1 VAQPV
6 LRIET
11 IEKYVFPY
19 TMSRLLPAGL
29 RGIFP
34 PFPSLGDFIMK
45 WTTLVAFLT
54 TAFVPAMAQAQD
66 WADVT
71 IKFVLDGD
79 IPKLAP
85 LNAAADPVCAAQS
98 IPNERLVV
106 DEKSKAIANVVFMVD
121 AKQTK
126 LPADKIH
133 PSLKDVPDVKPV
145 LDNVKCQFVPH
156 ILPIRAGQT
165 VEVKNSDS
173 TGHNAKFVF
182 FNNEEWNQVIPT
194 NGTKQI
200 QIKKAESGPSKVE
213 CNIHPWMTA
222 YHVVT
227 DHPYVGVSDANGVVK
242 IEKLPAGVELTFK
255 LWHEAQNKF
264 DEVTVNGKA
273 DSWKKGNVKFTL
285 KPGENDLG
293 TVTIKPDKFKP

>member
-1 VAQPV
+1 
-6 LRIET
+6 
-11 IEKYVFPY
+11 
-19 TMSRLLPAGL
+19 
-29 RGIFP
+29 
-34 PFPSLGDFIMK
+34 MK
-45 WTTLVAFLT
+45 WTTLVATLAIASANT
-54 TAFVPAMAQAQD
+54 MAHAQD

-85 LNAAADPVCAAQS
+85 INASADAFCAKQE

-106 DEKSKAIANVVFMVD
+106 DAQSKAIANMVFMVD
-121 AKQTK
+121 AKLSK

-145 LDNVKCQFVPH
+145 LDNVKCKFIPH

-182 FNNEEWNQVIPT
+182 FNNDEWNQVIPT
-194 NGTKQI
+194 GGSKTL
-200 QIKKAESGPSKVE
+200 QIKKSESGPSKVE

-222 YHVVT
+222 YHIVT

-264 DEVTVNGKA
+264 DEVSVNGKA

-285 KPGENDLG
+285 KPGDNDLG
-293 TVTIKPDKFKP
+293 TVSLKPDKFKP

>member
-1 VAQPV
+1 
-6 LRIET
+6 
-11 IEKYVFPY
+11 
-19 TMSRLLPAGL
+19 
-29 RGIFP
+29 
-34 PFPSLGDFIMK
+34 MK
-45 WTTLVAFLT
+45 WTTLIAAAAIVSFA
-54 TAFVPAMAQAQD
+54 ASSQAQE

-79 IPKLAP
+79 VPKLAEI
-85 LNAAADPVCAAQS
+85 NANADAFCAKQQ
-98 IPNERLVV
+98 IPNERLIV
-106 DEKSKAIANVVFMVD
+106 DAKTKGIANMVFMID

-126 LPADKIH
+126 LAADQIH
-133 PSLKDVPDVKPV
+133 PSMKNVPETKPV

-165 VEVKNSDS
+165 IEVKNSDS

-182 FNNEEWNQVIPT
+182 FNNDEWNQVIPT
-194 NGTKQI
+194 GGSKTL

-242 IEKLPAGVELTFK
+242 IEKLPAGTELTFK

-264 DEVTVNGKA
+264 DEVAVNGKA
-273 DSWKKGNVKFTL
+273 ESWKKGNVKLTL
-285 KPGENDLG
+285 KPGNNDLG
-293 TVTIKPDKFKP
+293 TVTLKPDKFKP